1 MTKFS
6 WEPLD
11 GGSLLLRVADGDRE
25 TTWKLTKR
33 TSIDRLYQMLWEI
46 QSTIDEQR
54 YERIVGVNAMPT
66 EAELRQASQPPRRS
80 ESFDMDEPAGPVVAG
95 SEEESK
101 AILQAQADAAKVD
114 GKWFEKSSY
123 ELPNIFALGHGQEV
137 D

>member
-1 MTKFS
+1 MTKKFS
-6 WEPLD
+6 WEVD
-11 GGSLLLRVADGDRE
+11 KTSLILRVTDGAKE
-25 TTWKLTKR
+25 TTWTLRKNTPGGVLLR
-33 TSIDRLYQMLWEI
+33 IFEELQMAMW
-46 QSTIDEQR
+46 STEP
-54 YERIVGVNAMPT
+54 VHPT
-66 EAELRQASQPPRRS
+66 IPAALAEEALSQPPRRS